1 MEDMKLVMSVIKS
14 QIESRLAGILLHLIF
29 SFCLLGGLSV
39 AVPGELMGY
48 WEAYKKYKS
57 GNVEWGELVQ
67 PTIDLCREGIIV
79 TQYLAN
85 ILKQKEEDIKR
96 SATLR

>member
-1 MEDMKLVMSVIKS
+1 MKVVISDRKS
-14 QIESRLAGILLHLIF
+14 QIESNLAGILLHLIF

-48 WEAYKKYKS
+48 WEAYQKYKS
-57 GNVEWGELVQ
+57 GNVKWGELVQ

-79 TQYLAN
+79 TPYLAN
-85 ILKQKEEDIKR
+85 LLKQKEEDIKQ
-96 SATLR
+96 SVTLR

>member
-1 MEDMKLVMSVIKS
+1 
-14 QIESRLAGILLHLIF
+14 LIF

-57 GNVEWGELVQ
+57 GNVDWAELVQ

-79 TQYLAN
+79 TPYLAKL
-85 ILKQKEEDIKR
+85 LKQQEEAIKK